1 MIEMKGI
8 KVIKFLAAAVIVF
21 IVVASVYMLVC
32 SSFMAEDE
40 LALCYGSVIGDKE
53 GLAKVSLLPVYPT
66 IHWFKT
72 LFLDTPE
79 FFVMFW
85 NSCLYTAGVL
95 AGQVLIGTPAA
106 WAFAKWKSKKKKML
120 FGIYIVLMV
129 MPFQDL
135 MVSEYLVLHKL
146 SLLDTPWAVILPGVF
161 ATLPVFIMTR
171 FFQIIPDSLLEAARI
186 DGASELTIFLK
197 VGVPLGKAGILS
209 IIVLGFIEYWNA
221 IEAPLT
227 FLSNKALWTLS
238 LYIPNINQQQAG
250 NALAASVVMLIPA
263 VLVFMAGRDY
273 LEAGIAQSGLKG

>member
-1 MIEMKGI
+1 MR
-8 KVIKFLAAAVIVF
+8 
-21 IVVASVYMLVC
+21 
-32 SSFMAEDE
+32 
-40 LALCYGSVIGDKE
+40 
-53 GLAKVSLLPVYPT
+53 
-66 IHWFKT
+66 
-72 LFLDTPE
+72 
-79 FFVMFW
+79 
-85 NSCLYTAGVL
+85 
-95 AGQVLIGTPAA
+95 
-106 WAFAKWKSKKKKML
+106 

-129 MPFQDL
+129 MPFQVL